1 MFHLNFFIFL
11 HKLFDFRC
19 FWFAAIA
26 APLISG
32 LTSII
37 STGVSAG
44 LQAKQMK
51 DQKDMQNK
59 ELEQANK
66 QLDFEKQKY
75 NDNQKAQKDAT
86 TVSLNALKD
95 SKGGLDGQIASIGSS
110 DSGLGLDTGLDTSFT
125 RS

>member
-1 MFHLNFFIFL
+1 MFHLNFLLFL

-75 NDNQKAQKDAT
+75 NDNQKAQKDAAT
-86 TVSLNALKD
+86 TSLNALKD
-95 SKGGLDGQIASIGSS
+95 SKSSIDGQISSIGSS
-110 DSGLGLDTGLDTSFT
+110 SGLGLDTGLDTSFT

>member
-1 MFHLNFFIFL
+1 MFHLNFLLFL

-32 LTSII
+32 LTSLI

-59 ELEQANK
+59 ELEQATK

-75 NDNQKAQKDAT
+75 NDNQKAQKEAGNT
-86 TVSLNALKD
+86 SISALND
-95 SKGGLDGQIASIGSS
+95 SKGGIDGQIASIGSG
-110 DSGLGLDTGLDTSFT
+110 SGLGLDTGLDTSFT

>member
-1 MFHLNFFIFL
+1 MFHLKFLLFL

-32 LTSII
+32 ITSII

-44 LQAKQMK
+44 LQVKQMK
-51 DQKDMQNK
+51 DQKDMHNK
-59 ELEQANK
+59 ELEQTNK
-66 QLDFEKQKY
+66 QLDLENQRH
-75 NDNQKAQKDAT
+75 NNNQKAQKDA
-86 TVSLNALKD
+86 VSASISALND
-95 SKGGLDGQIASIGSS
+95 SKGGIDGQIASIGSIG
-110 DSGLGLDTGLDTSFT
+110 SGLGLDTSFT